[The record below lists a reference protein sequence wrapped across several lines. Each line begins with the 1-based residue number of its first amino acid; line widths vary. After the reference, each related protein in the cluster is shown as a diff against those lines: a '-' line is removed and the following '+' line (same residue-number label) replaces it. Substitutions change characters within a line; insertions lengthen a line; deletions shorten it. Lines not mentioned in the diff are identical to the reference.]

1 MSKRQGEPSVRQFRI
16 FNGEEDATGDG
27 INRLM
32 EHLEQPEVAS
42 DRVSVP
48 CGEVFELLQDA
59 ISTNR
64 AWLQDFAEDTID
76 VPQDLYEVLIA
87 YKRLVYRRAA

>member
-1 MSKRQGEPSVRQFRI
+1 MRNSHGVPPVNQFRI
-16 FNGEEDATGDG
+16 FNGDQSEDA
-27 INRLM
+27 NSMRHMM
-32 EHLEQPEVAS
+32 EQLEEPEVAS
-42 DRVSVP
+42 QRVSVS

-64 AWLQDFAEDTID
+64 AWLQDFADDTID
-76 VPQDLYEVLIA
+76 VPQDLYEVLVA